1 METTIK
7 QAEEERNRCV
17 ESVKHLYEDYRP
29 LKEEVDGLRA
39 KNGLDIL
46 PELQEEE
53 DKLTPKWVLSYYM
66 YLIRHFFSQK
76 ALIFFIFL
84 H

>member
-39 KNGLDIL
+39 KNGLDTL

-53 DKLTPKWVLSYYM
+53 DKLTPK
-66 YLIRHFFSQK
+66 
-76 ALIFFIFL
+76 
-84 H
+84 

>member
-7 QAEEERNRCV
+7 QAEEERSRSL

-39 KNGLDIL
+39 KIGLDNL
-46 PELQEEE
+46 PELQEDE
-53 DKLTPKWVLSYYM
+53 DKLTPK
-66 YLIRHFFSQK
+66 
-76 ALIFFIFL
+76 
-84 H
+84 